1 MAKVM
6 FAGGG
11 LGAIVLPIMLYHQ
24 LQLIVCAVVAARYAR
39 GASNQP
45 QGAAERH

>member
-1 MAKVM
+1 
-6 FAGGG
+6 
-11 LGAIVLPIMLYHQ
+11 VLPIMLYHQ

-39 GASNQP
+39 SASGQP